1 MLVAFRPH
9 VSLLPPPTLVA
20 REFWTL
26 AASGELF
33 THIMA
38 SLSRVFSA
46 WCLAGLT
53 AIPLGLAM
61 GRIPRF
67 ERIVDPL
74 IELVRPISPLAWI
87 PLAILWFG
95 IGEFG
100 KIFVVLV
107 GTFFP
112 TLISTVAGVKRI
124 DPVLIHAGQVL
135 GCTDRMSLFRKVVLP
150 AALPNII
157 TGLRISFGTGWAAI
171 IAAELVAAR
180 SGLGYLISNGMEI
193 LRADKVLVGMVVIGI
208 LGVSFR
214 FVLPVHPGKIA
225 GGRVREAGKPISIR
239 VSQRPTPPRP
249 VRRSRRSLRSHWTSP
264 RVSFSRWWAVW
275 LRQEHASQHSC
286 RAPGADDGRGSRLWR
301 THSPGRTSTGA
312 WCSRAMRYFPGSLS
326 PAMSSSASS
335 ARACR
340 ARSAG

>member
-1 MLVAFRPH
+1 MLRLATALGRLLPFLYAFAAILAAWLTVLAVFAPH
-9 VSLLPPPTLVA
+9 VSLLPPPMLVA
-20 REFWTL
+20 REFWAL

-33 THIMA
+33 THIGA

-46 WCLAGLT
+46 WCLAGLI

-61 GRIPRF
+61 GRIARF

-74 IELVRPISPLAWI
+74 IELFRPISPLAWI

-135 GCTDRMSLFRKVVLP
+135 GCTDRASLFRKVVLP

-193 LRADKVLVGMVVIGI
+193 LRADKVLVGMAVIGI
-208 LGVSFR
+208 LGVTFDSIFR
-214 FVLPVHPGKIA
+214 FVQRKISW
-225 GGRVREAGKPISIR
+225 G
-239 VSQRPTPPRP
+239 
-249 VRRSRRSLRSHWTSP
+249 
-264 RVSFSRWWAVW
+264 AV
-275 LRQEHASQHSC
+275 
-286 RAPGADDGRGSRLWR
+286 
-301 THSPGRTSTGA
+301 
-312 WCSRAMRYFPGSLS
+312 
-326 PAMSSSASS
+326 
-335 ARACR
+335 
-340 ARSAG
+340 